1 MIRLTSQAHSW
12 HDYERIAN
20 KCMDFI
26 INYMRETTKTSSPLR
41 AIPSVDRVL
50 NTPEVKGI
58 LEHAP
63 RWLVVS
69 TIREILEALR
79 AQAGTAGSPPDQGN
93 ALARVV
99 DLLTERV
106 NALRMP
112 SLRKVINGTGIIIHT
127 NLGRAPLPEGALAL
141 ITEIAEGYSN
151 LEYDLAEGKRGNRTT
166 HVRDLILRLTGAR
179 EAHVVNNNAGAVL
192 LALNSLAEGREVIVS
207 RGELVEIGGSF
218 RIPDVMGKSGA
229 IMREVGTTN
238 RTHPADYEKA
248 ISERTG
254 LLLKVQTSNYR
265 ITGFSA
271 EVSLEDLVAMGR
283 RHSVPV
289 MMDLGSGNLTDLAPF
304 GLKGEPTIQQVLST
318 GVDVITFSGD
328 KLLGGPQAGIILTQG
343 AVAMDPI
350 RINPLA
356 RALRIDKLT
365 LAGLEAVLLLYHTP
379 DYAASIPVLRMMS
392 YSAEQVRERAEGCLR
407 AIEGVNAGMMSLR
420 IQEDVS
426 SVGGGALPGESL
438 PTYVIGF
445 LPGTL
450 TVESLDEAFRRSS
463 PAVVGRIQD
472 GTYKLD
478 LRTIRDEEVPMLVKV
493 YEGIV
498 RGAARNGGGIAG
510 ACGKCSGE
518 GEVSGR

>member
-1 MIRLTSQAHSW
+1 
-12 HDYERIAN
+12 
-20 KCMDFI
+20 
-26 INYMRETTKTSSPLR
+26 MRETTKTSSARR

-50 NTPEVKGI
+50 NTPEVKGM

-69 TIREILEALR
+69 MIREILEAMR
-79 AQAGTAGSPPDQGN
+79 AQAGIASGPPDQ
-93 ALARVV
+93 AHAMARVV

-106 NALRMP
+106 DTLRIP
-112 SLRKVINGTGIIIHT
+112 HLRKVINGTGIIIHT
-127 NLGRAPLPEGALAL
+127 NLGRAPLPEGAISL
-141 ITEIAEGYSN
+141 IMEIVEGYSN
-151 LEYDLAEGKRGNRTT
+151 LEYDLAEGRRGKRTA

-179 EAHVVNNNAGAVL
+179 EAYVVNNNAGAVL
-192 LALNSLAEGREVIVS
+192 LALNSLAESREVIVS

-218 RIPDVMGKSGA
+218 RIPDVMRKSGA

-238 RTHPADYEKA
+238 RTHPSDYEKA
-248 ISERTG
+248 LSERTG
-254 LLLKVQTSNYR
+254 LLLKVHTSNYR

-271 EVSLEDLVAMGR
+271 EVSLEDLVALGR
-283 RHSVPV
+283 RHAVPV

-343 AVAMDPI
+343 AVSMESMSG
-350 RINPLA
+350 NPLA

-365 LAGLEAVLLLYHTP
+365 LAGLEAVLLLYLTTDH
-379 DYAASIPVLRMMS
+379 AASIPVLQMIS
-392 YSAEQVRERAEGCLR
+392 CSAEQVRVRAEACLR
-407 AIEGVNAGMMSLR
+407 ALEGINAGMMSLR

-438 PTYVIGF
+438 PTFAIGF
-445 LPGTL
+445 RPGAL

-463 PAVVGRIQD
+463 PAVVGRIQE

-478 LRTIRDEEVPMLVKV
+478 LRTIGDEEIPMLVNV

-498 RGAARNGGGIAG
+498 KDAAGNRGAAGDCGQCGGA
-510 ACGKCSGE
+510 